1 MNALTG
7 IDKIDNIDNIEEMVT
22 TMALLKISTKGP
34 ATLDE
39 MKAKV
44 KETLQSSQ
52 KKSSWTAKEVRT
64 VQHLFKIW
72 TTSKLNLQTT
82 FSVQWQKYLDVT
94 FDKL

>member
-1 MNALTG
+1 MNALTD
-7 IDKIDNIDNIEEMVT
+7 IDKFDVITGMLT
-22 TMALLKISTKGP
+22 TMASLNISTKGLT
-34 ATLDE
+34 TLEE

-94 FDKL
+94 FDKW

>member
-7 IDKIDNIDNIEEMVT
+7 IDKIDDIVEMVT
-22 TMALLKISTKGP
+22 TMEILKISTKGL

-64 VQHLFKIW
+64 VQYLFKIW

-94 FDKL
+94 FDKW

>member
-7 IDKIDNIDNIEEMVT
+7 IDKIDDIVEMVT
-22 TMALLKISTKGP
+22 TMEILKISTKGL

-44 KETLQSSQ
+44 KETPQSSQ

-64 VQHLFKIW
+64 VQYLFKIW

-94 FDKL
+94 FDKW

>member
-1 MNALTG
+1 MNALTD
-7 IDKIDNIDNIEEMVT
+7 IDKIDDITEMLT
-22 TMALLKISTKGP
+22 TMASLNISTKGLT
-34 ATLDE
+34 TLDE

-44 KETLQSSQ
+44 KEKLQSSQ
-52 KKSSWTAKEVRT
+52 KKLSWTAKEVRT

-94 FDKL
+94 FDKW

>member
-7 IDKIDNIDNIEEMVT
+7 IDKIDDIVEMVT
-22 TMALLKISTKGP
+22 TMEILEISTKGL

-64 VQHLFKIW
+64 VQYLFKIW

-94 FDKL
+94 FDKW

>member
-1 MNALTG
+1 MNASKD
-7 IDKIDNIDNIEEMVT
+7 IDKIDDIKEMVT
-22 TMALLKISTKGP
+22 TMESLKISTKGLK
-34 ATLDE
+34 TLDE

-64 VQHLFKIW
+64 VQYLFKIW
-72 TTSKLNLQTT
+72 TTSKLKQTT

-94 FDKL
+94 FDKW

>member
-1 MNALTG
+1 MNALTD
-7 IDKIDNIDNIEEMVT
+7 IDKIDDITEIVT
-22 TMALLKISTKGP
+22 TMASLKISTKGL
-34 ATLDE
+34 TMLDE

-64 VQHLFKIW
+64 VQYLFKIW
-72 TTSKLNLQTT
+72 TTSKLKQTT

-94 FDKL
+94 FDKW